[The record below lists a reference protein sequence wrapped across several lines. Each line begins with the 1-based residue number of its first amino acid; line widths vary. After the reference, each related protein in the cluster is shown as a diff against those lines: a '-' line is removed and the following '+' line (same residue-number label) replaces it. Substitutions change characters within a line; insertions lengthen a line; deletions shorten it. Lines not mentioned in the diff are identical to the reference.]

1 VSVARSRPK
10 PPRPSAPIRSPV
22 ACPAEYAENWHLKSW
37 LSGTRQVDGATHT
50 RFYEDHPQPTD
61 PCGVRHTESGQEL
74 ITMRRPKTNIN
85 LAFHP
90 NGAVAPATS
99 TVPARLRRTAAATN
113 DYRQLD
119 PQR

>member
-1 VSVARSRPK
+1 
-10 PPRPSAPIRSPV
+10 
-22 ACPAEYAENWHLKSW
+22 
-37 LSGTRQVDGATHT
+37 
-50 RFYEDHPQPTD
+50 
-61 PCGVRHTESGQEL
+61 
-74 ITMRRPKTNIN
+74 MRRRKTNIN

-113 DYRQLD
+113 DYCQLD